1 VHPTLGILRTSQ
13 AVFYALSFFW
23 LDGFAVLAP
32 AQVTQTVR
40 RFLATVKLLTRIQIT
55 MKPILKSISISLAVG
70 AALTGIISVV
80 LLLGG
85 TFTLIA
91 LGNALLYLGV
101 GITILGF
108 AIINFRRT
116 TVDIHLRHQGTQEQ
130 KRQKVQT
137 DLADYHVGFSII
149 FAGLIMAT
157 SGWLILDIAICGSL
171 FCK

>member
-1 VHPTLGILRTSQ
+1 
-13 AVFYALSFFW
+13 
-23 LDGFAVLAP
+23 
-32 AQVTQTVR
+32 
-40 RFLATVKLLTRIQIT
+40 